1 MFGILEGSFGPSI
14 IRGNMK
20 HGSQLGTALL
30 EMLELQKDNGVN
42 AESKKQVWR
51 GYKNVDRSSLF
62 ETFMAS

>member
-30 EMLELQKDNGVN
+30 EMLELQKDDGVN

-51 GYKNVDRSSLF
+51 GYKNVVRSSLF
-62 ETFMAS
+62 EKFMAS

>member
-30 EMLELQKDNGVN
+30 EILELQKAEGVI
-42 AESKKQVWR
+42 AESRKQVWR
-51 GYKNVDRSSLF
+51 GYKNVDRSYLF
-62 ETFMAS
+62 ERFMAS

>member
-42 AESKKQVWR
+42 AESKNQVWR

-62 ETFMAS
+62 EKFMAS